1 AAGVPHGARVTR
13 WTLALGAVLVL
24 GAIATVAV
32 ARALGW
38 SGTRLSILGSVIALW
53 LTAYVLWG
61 LAGGLAAHYGLIARY
76 DGAFFAALAVA
87 GGAWQ
92 YRTQMRRGRDRGL
105 PVFVAGPLLWLVV
118 LMARN
123 GL

>member
-1 AAGVPHGARVTR
+1 MTR
-13 WTLALGAVLVL
+13 WTLAVGAVLVL
-24 GAIATVAV
+24 GAIATVTV

-61 LAGGLAAHYGLIARY
+61 FAGGLAAHHGLIARY
-76 DGAFFAALAVA
+76 DGALFAALAVA

-92 YRTQMRRGRDRGL
+92 YRTHVRRGRDRGL
-105 PVFVAGPLLWLVV
+105 TVFVAVQLFWLVV
-118 LMARN
+118 VMARN
-123 GL
+123 GLLTP

>member
-1 AAGVPHGARVTR
+1 MR

-32 ARALGW
+32 ARAFGW
-38 SGTRLSILGSVIALW
+38 SGSRLSVLGSVIALW

-61 LAGGLAAHYGLIARY
+61 FAGGLAAHYGLLARY

-87 GGAWQ
+87 GVVAQ
-92 YRTQMRRGRDRGL
+92 YRTQVRAGRDRGL
-105 PVFVAGPLLWLVV
+105 TVFVAAQLLWLVV
-118 LMARN
+118 VMARN
-123 GL
+123 GLLGP